1 MLPCVPMSKQRLSRF
16 GSKSLLRLQLSS
28 PMIGR
33 FKYLVSLA
41 DDADEASIKQ
51 YIGEIKEANYE
62 EATCV
67 ETIPMISLLL
77 HFAVRLCVPHR
88 SAHGSPG

>member
-1 MLPCVPMSKQRLSRF
+1 
-16 GSKSLLRLQLSS
+16 
-28 PMIGR
+28 MIGR

-67 ETIPMISLLL
+67 ENNPYD
-77 HFAVRLCVPHR
+77 FAAFTLCCAFMCAAPLCTW
-88 SAHGSPG
+88 